1 VETVYQS
8 PLQISLAEGHV
19 LVRAE
24 ESHEFWGSINSDG
37 TSFVNIEMSPCLGE
51 VGGEV
56 SISSGTGESLMG
68 GEDLSGGGLGLSF
81 SHGEDTIAGSILVLT
96 FGGVGADHGSHEE
109 IIGIG
114 GESLW
119 DSSDVS

>member
-1 VETVYQS
+1 MRKSARCSGRLSELH
-8 PLQISLAEGHV
+8 P

-24 ESHEFWGSINSDG
+24 ESHHLWHLDDLNISG
-37 TSFVNIEMSPCLGE
+37 FVNIEMSPCLGE

-119 DSSDVS
+119 DNSDVS